1 MGPEEIHQPGRSSQR
16 ITLKERLRR
25 LWRMNNSP
33 EDIALGVAIGAFI
46 SILPVYGL
54 HTVLALGA
62 AFAIKRVN
70 KIAVLLGTNVSTV
83 VTFPFIT
90 WIAYDIGRFFV
101 RNAYAPL
108 TWHAFRTFSYKTLL
122 DIYYPLFVGSVI
134 LGIFTGFVFYYL
146 TFWFVAWRRR
156 RAGAS
161 GAIRGVVIAGLAA
174 MLLANNAIANDYTGE
189 KITYSISIGGTAE
202 YTDLGTVDREGIPAR
217 AFTFKTHI
225 GGLLDDFERIYA
237 QPDTLLPLRI
247 ERDVRYLFRNEHMVE
262 EYSPQT
268 SSAVVRKYVHDK
280 FIKEYR
286 LNQEKP
292 IQNAIL
298 LPFYLRGIPD
308 LQIGWKIDIYISRLY
323 TVTLV
328 DIEEVAVPAGTFTA
342 YRFIS
347 EPRKFEI
354 WITRDADRIPIKIAG
369 TGGYKYTLEMKTR
382 SIE

>member
-1 MGPEEIHQPGRSSQR
+1 MDSIKADQSKGR
-16 ITLKERLRR
+16 ITFKERLRR

-54 HTVLALGA
+54 HTVLALGV
-62 AFAIKRVN
+62 AFALRRVN

-90 WIAYDIGRFFV
+90 WIAYDIGRFFLH
-101 RNAYAPL
+101 NGYAPL

-122 DIYYPLFVGSVI
+122 NIYYPLFIGSVI
-134 LGIFTGFVFYYL
+134 LGLLVGFVFYYL
-146 TFWFVAWRRR
+146 TFWFVTWRRR
-156 RAGAS
+156 VHARASNA
-161 GAIRGVVIAGLAA
+161 AHCIVIAGV
-174 MLLANNAIANDYTGE
+174 LLALFSGNASAKDYAGE

-202 YTDLGTVDREGIPAR
+202 YTDLGIVDLEGR
-217 AFTFKTHI
+217 KVRSVTFKTHI
-225 GGLLDDFERIYA
+225 GGLLDDFEVIYA
-237 QPDTLLPLRI
+237 QPDTLLPVKI
-247 ERDVRYLFRNEHMVE
+247 ERDVKYLFRKEHLVE

-268 SSAVVRKYVHDK
+268 SSAVVRKYVRDK

-286 LNQEKP
+286 LQEEKP

-298 LPFYLRGIPD
+298 LPFWLRNVPD
-308 LQIGWKIDIYISRLY
+308 LQIGWTTDVQVSRPY

-328 DIEEVAVPAGTFTA
+328 AIEEVEVPAGNFMA
-342 YRFIS
+342 YRFVS
-347 EPRKFEI
+347 EPRKFDI
-354 WITRDADRIPIKIAG
+354 WITQDEDRIPIRIAG

-382 SIE
+382 SIGQ